1 MRKDNL
7 IQVQHDDFDIS
18 TLYHFLQEN
27 NVEDGAVATFLGA
40 VRAKNLGD
48 NVTGLTLEHYPG
60 MTEKSLND
68 IVVQARE
75 RWDINRV
82 AIVHRVGTLTLGE
95 NIVFVG
101 VTSSHRGDAFDACEF
116 IMDFLK
122 TRAPFW
128 KKESTSEGDRWIE
141 ARDSDTKKA
150 AEWQNSL

>member
-1 MRKDNL
+1 MRQENL

-18 TLYHFLQEN
+18 ALYHFLQAD

-82 AIVHRVGTLTLGE
+82 VIVHRVGALQLGD

-101 VTSSHRGDAFDACEF
+101 VTSPHRGNAFDACEF
-116 IMDFLK
+116 MMDFLK

-141 ARDSDTKKA
+141 ARDSDAQKA
-150 AEWQNSL
+150 SQW

>member
-1 MRKDNL
+1 MRIDNL
-7 IQVQHDDFDIS
+7 IRVQHNDFDIS
-18 TLYHFLQEN
+18 GLYHFLQAN
-27 NVEDGAVATFLGA
+27 NIEDGAVATFLGA

-68 IVVQARE
+68 IVEQARE

-82 AIVHRVGTLTLGE
+82 VIVHRVGALQLGD

-101 VTSSHRGDAFDACEF
+101 VTSPHRGNAFDACEF
-116 IMDFLK
+116 MMDFLK

-128 KKESTSEGDRWIE
+128 KKESTTEGDRWIE
-141 ARDSDTKKA
+141 ARAGDAQKA
-150 AEWQNSL
+150 SQW